1 MLSDLYLIDDGGEM
15 MLPTKLTEQWNEDK
29 TTESSKTQLNA
40 EEKSET
46 TEWSQEEATES
57 SKTELNAEE
66 KSEIT
71 ESQSV
76 NPENQED
83 IKPGTLISY
92 LVENHLLINYFEKQ
106 YWNGTKNGI
115 KTYYVSLTI
124 LLAQFRRNPFKPKP
138 KEQARVRLH
147 APKS

>member
-29 TTESSKTQLNA
+29 TTESSKTELNA
-40 EEKSET
+40 GEKSET
-46 TEWSQEEATES
+46 TEWSQDEATES

-92 LVENHLLINYFEKQ
+92 LVENHLLINYFEK
-106 YWNGTKNGI
+106 
-115 KTYYVSLTI
+115 TI
-124 LLAQFRRNPFKPKP
+124 LEWN
-138 KEQARVRLH
+138 
-147 APKS
+147 

>member
-1 MLSDLYLIDDGGEM
+1 M

-29 TTESSKTQLNA
+29 TTESSKMELNA
-40 EEKSET
+40 GEKSET
-46 TEWSQEEATES
+46 TEWSQDEATES
-57 SKTELNAEE
+57 SKTELNVEE

-92 LVENHLLINYFEKQ
+92 HVQYHLLINYEK
-106 YWNGTKNGI
+106 
-115 KTYYVSLTI
+115 
-124 LLAQFRRNPFKPKP
+124 
-138 KEQARVRLH
+138 
-147 APKS
+147 